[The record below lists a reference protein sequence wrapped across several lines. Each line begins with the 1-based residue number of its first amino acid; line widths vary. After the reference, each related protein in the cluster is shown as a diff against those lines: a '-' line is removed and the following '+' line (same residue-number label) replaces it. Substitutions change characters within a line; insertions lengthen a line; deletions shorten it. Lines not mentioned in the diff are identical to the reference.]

1 MKLIFSLLAACLA
14 IAGTPAQ
21 AATPYPTRAVRVIV
35 PTGAG
40 AITDILA
47 RILAD
52 KLSPALGQPIVIEN
66 RTGAGGIIG
75 TEIVAKASPDGH
87 TLLFAFPSHAL
98 NPSFYPSLPY
108 DTINDFAPIT
118 IVSYVTSVL
127 FVNSSFPAKSVSELI
142 AITKSKPGYI
152 NYGSIPASLG
162 HLSGELFASLAGV
175 KIVGISYKG
184 GPQRDLAV
192 MSGEVHL
199 GFTPPISL
207 VPLLKTG
214 KVRALGVTSKERIS
228 AMPDLPTIAEAG
240 LPGYESNGWNGVL
253 APAKTPPAIINQLH
267 AEIVKVL
274 RSPEVVK
281 LLAVQGVDPVGN
293 TPQEFATIIKSD
305 IEKWAK
311 VIKSAGIKIN

>member
-1 MKLIFSLLAACLA
+1 MKLIFSLLAAGLV

-21 AATPYPTRAVRVIV
+21 AAAPFPTRPIRVVV

-47 RILAD
+47 RILSE
-52 KLSPALGQPIVIEN
+52 KLSPALGQQIVIDN

-75 TEIVAKASPDGH
+75 TEIVAKAPPDGH

-142 AITKSKPGYI
+142 AVAKSKPGYI
-152 NYGSIPASLG
+152 NYGSVQASLG
-162 HLSGELFASLAGV
+162 QLSAELFASLAGI

-184 GPQRDLAV
+184 GPQRDMAV
-192 MSGEVHL
+192 ISGEVHM

-207 VPLLKTG
+207 VPLIKTG
-214 KVRALGVTSKERIS
+214 KVRALGVTSKERVS
-228 AMPDLPTIAEAG
+228 AMPDVPPIAEAG

-253 APAKTPPAIINQLH
+253 APAKTPQAIINQLH
-267 AEIVKVL
+267 AGIVKVL
-274 RSPEVVK
+274 QSPDVAQQ
-281 LLAVQGVDPVGN
+281 LAVQGVDPVGN
-293 TPQEFATIIKSD
+293 TPKEFATIIKND
-305 IEKWAK
+305 IEKWARI
-311 VIKSAGIKIN
+311 IKSAGIKIS

>member
-1 MKLIFSLLAACLA
+1 MNLIFSLLATCLVV
-14 IAGTPAQ
+14 AGVPAE
-21 AATPYPTRAVRVIV
+21 AATPFPNRPVRVVV

-47 RILAD
+47 RILSE
-52 KLSPALGQPIVIEN
+52 KLSPALGQQFIIDN

-127 FVNSSFPAKSVSELI
+127 FVNSSFPAKSVGELI
-142 AITKSKPGYI
+142 AVAKSKPGYI
-152 NYGSIPASLG
+152 NYGSIQASLG
-162 HLSGELFASLAGV
+162 QLSAELFASLAGI

-184 GPQRDLAV
+184 GPQRDMAV
-192 MSGEVHL
+192 MSGEVHM

-207 VPLLKTG
+207 VPLIKTG
-214 KVRALGVTSKERIS
+214 KVRALGVTSKERVS
-228 AMPDLPTIAEAG
+228 AMPDVPPIAEAG

-253 APAKTPPAIINQLH
+253 APAKTPQAIINQLH
-267 AEIVKVL
+267 TGIVKVL
-274 RSPEVVK
+274 QSPDVVQQ
-281 LLAVQGVDPVGN
+281 LAVQGVDPVGN
-293 TPQEFATIIKSD
+293 TPGEFAAIIKSD

-311 VIKSAGIKIN
+311 IIKSAGIKIS

>member
-1 MKLIFSLLAACLA
+1 MKLIFSLLAACLV

-21 AATPYPTRAVRVIV
+21 AAAPFPTRPVRVVV

-47 RILAD
+47 RILSE
-52 KLSPALGQPIVIEN
+52 KLSPALGQQIVIDN

-75 TEIVAKASPDGH
+75 TEIVAKAPPDGH

-127 FVNSSFPAKSVSELI
+127 FVNSSFPAKSVSEFI
-142 AITKSKPGYI
+142 AVAKSKPGYI
-152 NYGSIPASLG
+152 NYGSVQASLG
-162 HLSGELFASLAGV
+162 QLSAELFASLAGI

-184 GPQRDLAV
+184 GPQRDMAV
-192 MSGEVHL
+192 ISGEVHM

-207 VPLLKTG
+207 VPLIKTG
-214 KVRALGVTSKERIS
+214 KVRALGVTSKERVS
-228 AMPDLPTIAEAG
+228 AMPDVPSIAEAG

-253 APAKTPPAIINQLH
+253 APAKTPQAIINQLH
-267 AEIVKVL
+267 GGIVKVL
-274 RSPEVVK
+274 QSPDVVQQ
-281 LLAVQGVDPVGN
+281 LAVQGVDPVGN
-293 TPQEFATIIKSD
+293 TPKEFATIIKND

-311 VIKSAGIKIN
+311 IIRGAGIKIS

>member
-1 MKLIFSLLAACLA
+1 MKLIFSLLATCLV

-21 AATPYPTRAVRVIV
+21 AATPFPTRPIRVVV

-47 RILAD
+47 RILSE
-52 KLSPALGQPIVIEN
+52 KLSPALGQQIIIDN

-75 TEIVAKASPDGH
+75 TEIVAKAPPDGH

-142 AITKSKPGYI
+142 AVAKSKPGYI
-152 NYGSIPASLG
+152 NYGSIQASLG
-162 HLSGELFASLAGV
+162 HLSAELFASLAGI
-175 KIVGISYKG
+175 KIVGVSYKG
-184 GPQRDLAV
+184 GPQRDMAV
-192 MSGEVHL
+192 MSGEVHM

-207 VPLLKTG
+207 VPLIKTG
-214 KVRALGVTSKERIS
+214 KVRALGVTSKERVS
-228 AMPDLPTIAEAG
+228 AMPDVPSIAEAG

-253 APAKTPPAIINQLH
+253 APAKTPQAIINQLH
-267 AEIVKVL
+267 TGIVKAL
-274 RSPEVVK
+274 QSPDVVQQ
-281 LLAVQGVDPVGN
+281 LAVQGVDPVGN
-293 TPQEFATIIKSD
+293 TPKEFAAIIKSD

-311 VIKSAGIKIN
+311 IMKSAGITIS